1 MFASPSS
8 KLFQP
13 IRVGN
18 MQLAHRIVMNPMTRY
33 RNTDDHVPTDLVIE
47 YYSQRASTP
56 GTLLVSAGVPIADKA
71 GGHRNL
77 PGIWNE
83 AQIQQYK
90 KVADAVH
97 AKGSFI
103 FMQIWALGLGA
114 YPEVLAEKG
123 YDYVSTS
130 PIKLENRTSAP
141 REITI
146 DEIKEYVQLFAV
158 AARNAVHH
166 AGFDGVEIHGANGYL
181 VDTFIQDVTN
191 YRTDEYGGSIENRI
205 RFADEV
211 VDAVVEAVGPERAAI
226 RLGPWQNKQGVG
238 MADPVP
244 TFKALVE
251 RIHSKHPDLAYI
263 HVIEP
268 EPDRVAY
275 APEVVRSNAFADE
288 IRLPKPVLHAAAFT
302 PETAREAAEQDG
314 VLIGF
319 GKLFV
324 SNPDLP
330 VRLQK
335 GLALANPDHATF
347 FTHSATGYT
356 DYPFAEEASG
366 SQPHRESES
375 ESVPHRA

>member
-1 MFASPSS
+1 MTNSSTS

-18 MQLAHRIVMNPMTRY
+18 MQLSHRVVMNPMTRY
-33 RNTDDHVPTDLVIE
+33 RNTDDHVPKDIVVE

-56 GTLLVSAGVPIADKA
+56 GTLIVSEGVPIADKA
-71 GGHRNL
+71 GGHKNL
-77 PGIWNE
+77 PGMWKD
-83 AQIQQYK
+83 AQIEQWK

-130 PIKLENRTSAP
+130 PIKLYNRTSAP
-141 REITI
+141 REVTI
-146 DEIKEYVQLFAV
+146 DEIKEYVQLFAE
-158 AARNAVHH
+158 AAHNAVHL

-181 VDTFIQDVTN
+181 VDTFLQDVTN
-191 YRTDEYGGSIENRI
+191 HRTDEYGGSIANRI

-211 VDAVVEAVGPERAAI
+211 VDAVVVAVGQERAAI

-238 MADPVP
+238 MSDPVL

-268 EPDRVAY
+268 EPDRVAS
-275 APEVVRSNAFADE
+275 APGVVRSNAFADE
-288 IRLPKPVLHAAAFT
+288 VRLPKPVLHAAAFT
-302 PETAREAAEQDG
+302 PETAREAAERDG
-314 VLIGF
+314 VLVGF
-319 GKLFV
+319 GKLFI

-335 GLALANPDHATF
+335 GLPLAEPDRATF
-347 FTHSATGYT
+347 FTHDAVGYT
-356 DYPFAEEASG
+356 DYAFAEEVRDAT
-366 SQPHRESES
+366 
-375 ESVPHRA
+375 